1 MTIYDMT
8 HIPTVNSDDEDDDE
22 SECIIA
28 KYLIAYYAY
37 KLCYV
42 GMSSP
47 SQVSCIITAGI
58 NIFKAVVIV
67 YHF

>member
-1 MTIYDMT
+1 MT

-47 SQVSCIITAGI
+47 SHH
-58 NIFKAVVIV
+58 NF
-67 YHF
+67 F